1 MLVNPRATGARD
13 NSKDRRLTMP
23 RRALKA
29 LAVASLAIAV
39 FAAAWSTSGA
49 QDRYPSRT
57 VRLIVAFAP
66 GGVADIM
73 GRLVAQLLQ
82 HKLGGTIIV
91 ENKPGGDG
99 LIGMG
104 EAVRAAP
111 DGYTFLVGGFG
122 GQIVPPL
129 MKDDFPFDVRRD
141 IVKIAMTAEF
151 ANVLVVNKDL
161 PVNSVAELIA
171 YLKKHPGKFNFGSS
185 GRATSDRLAAEMFM
199 LETGTKMQNVPY
211 RGGGVA
217 LNDMMAG
224 TTQVM
229 FPQLPAVIG
238 MATSGAVKP
247 LAVTS
252 NYRLSQLP
260 DVPTLAEA
268 VLPGYHVTSWNMLFA
283 PRGLPEH
290 IRKLLSDALVE
301 AVKDPQFRERMH
313 KIGVEPAGKPSAEAD
328 AFFEAE
334 LVRWKKVI
342 DTSGLKLER

>member
-1 MLVNPRATGARD
+1 MSNPMFRYVAVIG
-13 NSKDRRLTMP
+13 
-23 RRALKA
+23 
-29 LAVASLAIAV
+29 LAVLAASLADR
-39 FAAAWSTSGA
+39 GYA

-57 VRLIVAFAP
+57 VKLVVAFAP

-82 HKLGGTIIV
+82 HKLGGTFIV

-104 EAVRAAP
+104 EVVRAAP
-111 DGYTFLVGGFG
+111 DGYTLLIGGFG

-151 ANVLVVNKDL
+151 ANVLVVSNAL
-161 PVNSVAELIA
+161 PVNSVQELIA
-171 YLKKHPGKFNFGSS
+171 YVKERPGKLNFGSS

-199 LETGTKMQNVPY
+199 LETGTKMLNVPY
-211 RGGGVA
+211 RGGGAA
-217 LNDMMAG
+217 LNDMLAG
-224 TTQVM
+224 STQVM
-229 FPQLPAVIG
+229 FPQLPAVLG
-238 MATSGAVKP
+238 MAVAGAVKP

-252 NYRLSQLP
+252 NYRLPQLP
-260 DVPTLAEA
+260 TVPTLSET

-283 PRGLPEH
+283 PRGLPHE
-290 IRKLLSDALVE
+290 IRAILSTALVE
-301 AVKDPQFRERMH
+301 AVQEPQFRARME
-313 KIGVEPAGKPSAEAD
+313 KIGVAPVGKPAAEAD
-328 AFFEAE
+328 AFFEQE

-342 DTSGLKLER
+342 DSAGLKLER

>member
-1 MLVNPRATGARD
+1 MRPGF
-13 NSKDRRLTMP
+13 
-23 RRALKA
+23 RRALSRRRFI
-29 LAVASLAIAV
+29 ASLPPAMV
-39 FAAAWSTSGA
+39 AAALPARA
-49 QDRYPSRT
+49 QGRYPSRT
-57 VRLIVAFAP
+57 VKLVVAFAP

-73 GRLVAQLLQ
+73 GRLVAQLLA

-104 EAVRAAP
+104 DVVRAAP
-111 DGYTFLVGGFG
+111 DGYTLLVGGFG

-151 ANVLVVNKDL
+151 ANVVVVNKDL
-161 PVNSVAELIA
+161 PVNSIPELIA
-171 YLKKHPGKFNFGSS
+171 YLKARPGQLNFASS
-185 GRATSDRLAAEMFM
+185 GRATSDRLAAELFM

-217 LNDMMAG
+217 LNDLIAG

-238 MATSGAVKP
+238 MATAGAVKP

-252 NYRLSQLP
+252 SYRLEQLP
-260 DVPTLAEA
+260 DLPTLSETA
-268 VLPGYHVTSWNMLFA
+268 LPGFHVASWNMLFG
-283 PRGLPEH
+283 PRGLPDD
-290 IRKLLSDALVE
+290 IRKTLSDALVE
-301 AVKDPQFRERMH
+301 AVRDPQFHDRMR
-313 KIGVEPAGKPSAEAD
+313 KIGVAPVGKPSAEAET
-328 AFFEAE
+328 FFEQE
-334 LVRWKKVI
+334 LVRWKRVI
-342 DTSGLKLER
+342 DVAGIKLER

>member
-1 MLVNPRATGARD
+1 MLRCSLRH
-13 NSKDRRLTMP
+13 L
-23 RRALKA
+23 A
-29 LAVASLAIAV
+29 LAWL
-39 FAAAWSTSGA
+39 AAAFLVGA
-49 QDRYPSRT
+49 WTQGRTQDRYPWRT
-57 VRLIVAFAP
+57 VKLIVAFAP

-91 ENKPGGDG
+91 ENRPGGDG

-104 EAVRAAP
+104 EVVRAAP

-122 GQIVPPL
+122 GQIIPPL

-141 IVKIAMTAEF
+141 LVKIAMTAEF

-171 YLKKHPGKFNFGSS
+171 YLKQRPGKLNFGSS

-217 LNDMMAG
+217 LNDMLAG

-238 MATSGAVKP
+238 MASAGVVKP

-252 NYRLSQLP
+252 SYRLSQLP
-260 DVPTLAEA
+260 EVPTLAET

-283 PRGLPEH
+283 PRGLPEP
-290 IRKLLSDALVE
+290 IRKRLSDALVE
-301 AVKDPQFRERMH
+301 AVKDPQFRERMRT
-313 KIGVEPAGKPSAEAD
+313 IGVEPAGKPSAEAE

-342 DTSGLKLER
+342 DTAGLKLER